1 MSIHGVDV
9 IRCGEV
15 CGVVVVME
23 KVISGWR
30 GGEGSEAMLAVV
42 GKVVR
47 MAWLLL
53 WRRWL
58 VVGVVEKVVGVVGKV
73 LRMAWFVQRR
83 VWLGWWKCGWSKITI
98 AKEKRLPQRSQTG

>member
-30 GGEGSEAMLAVV
+30 GGEGGEAMLAVV

-47 MAWLLL
+47 MAWLL
-53 WRRWL
+53 
-58 VVGVVEKVVGVVGKV
+58 
-73 LRMAWFVQRR
+73 
-83 VWLGWWKCGWSKITI
+83 
-98 AKEKRLPQRSQTG
+98 